1 MSIKIWQYIL
11 VNYILIA
18 DPIGMSDIIDLVPRP
33 LLQPVKCAQAKVVIF
48 EKVKMIDRR
57 NGNVLVLFVVLKM
70 RRLPRLNHAV
80 RRAANCDELL
90 DLNCF

>member
-1 MSIKIWQYIL
+1 
-11 VNYILIA
+11 
-18 DPIGMSDIIDLVPRP
+18 MSDIFDLVPRP

-57 NGNVLVLFVVLKM
+57 NGNILVLFVVLKM